1 MRRALSFAALAAAA
15 AVAATGCSRQAG
27 FGLPEADTVFSAT
40 IQDDTKVELTDGVK
54 SLWCRD
60 DRLSVFGTNG
70 ANYCFSTTDDG
81 ATAVFKA
88 EEGQNPEDGLGSS
101 QPFALYPWSDGNSI
115 NNSSY
120 LTTYIAPEQYGK
132 AGDYGS
138 QQPVLVGRA
147 DADGRISFRHA
158 SAVLKISVASEGI
171 SRITFKS
178 NGGEPVCGALTADST
193 GETVSVDGPSEVTI
207 LPPEGDSSFA
217 VGDYHFVIAPG
228 TFSSGFTLSWEPA
241 IDGFSSSKTS
251 SGAVTAL
258 PGHLLKC
265 GTVEYIEK
273 VQRYEA
279 PTFGSVDVTGQFYSW
294 HGNTF
299 TDILWYNLLPPQKQD
314 FIYPHLLTSFMAGEW
329 YKAEDLT
336 YVIVGETTVDT
347 VSEDI
352 SNSWGYGGYHADT
365 GFAQIKAIA
374 PDAIILCCGDA
385 ILDFSLD
392 QYIDTH
398 PDKLFMLS
406 CAADGTTG
414 STQEELKEHIGYSMW
429 KSVLN
434 KHNVIYSTA
443 AGNCRDWNGIYLDKI
458 LSENTPLID
467 GGLYTS
473 TSINSEINNK
483 ICVAGYDPACK
494 NIFGSDEE
502 SRRPIGFGKGNIVMP
517 MIPLVEDRYV
527 FTGTTSSFPTAALS
541 GTLGNFLSILM
552 KTHPGTTLEGANTI
566 LQENYLREEKFKYVD
581 ETDGSIKEGGE
592 WYFFDTDKFF
602 EHEVLHKADVDTAL
616 AAFSDDKPLPSGYGL
631 CYIGP
636 GIQFEVAG
644 TSYDMTEANRAKFEA
659 AWKADPASVKWYFN
673 PASAAAFGASGS
685 VNVQVRVLDK
695 DARLIPDISRTVS
708 VNL

>member
-1 MRRALSFAALAAAA
+1 
-15 AVAATGCSRQAG
+15 
-27 FGLPEADTVFSAT
+27 

-54 SLWCRD
+54 TLWCRD

-70 ANYCFSTTDDG
+70 ANYCFSTTDEG

-158 SAVLKISVASEGI
+158 STVLKISVESEGI

-193 GETVSVDGPSEVTI
+193 GETVSVNGPSEVSF
-207 LPPEGDSSFA
+207 LPPEGDSSFS

-228 TFSSGFTLSWEPA
+228 TFSSGVTLSWEPA
-241 IDGFSSSKTS
+241 IDGLSSSKSS
-251 SGAVTAL
+251 SGAVGAL

-265 GTVEYIEK
+265 GKVEYVEK
-273 VQRYEA
+273 AQRYEE
-279 PTFGSVDVTGQFYSW
+279 PTFGSVDVTGKY
-294 HGNTF
+294 
-299 TDILWYNLLPPQKQD
+299 DWYGSLTTRQKEFMLPHIQ
-314 FIYPHLLTSFMAGEW
+314 TSFINAEW
-329 YKAEDLT
+329 FFDDLFI
-336 YVIVGETTVDT
+336 YVIV
-347 VSEDI
+347 SEIPDFEDCENI
-352 SNSWGYGGYHADT
+352 GYPYGGSVGHANGSYSHIRPLAPLAT
-365 GFAQIKAIA
+365 IKSSGGQWTYFESYFLNHTELNYCVSISS
-374 PDAIILCCGDA
+374 DYLVGDYKNELKESSDYESLKRILGYSNVII
-385 ILDFSLD
+385 
-392 QYIDTH
+392 
-398 PDKLFMLS
+398 S
-406 CAADGTTG
+406 CAANNKTRWNNSHVSLILNEDSDEIEEGVYRSG
-414 STQEELKEHIGYSMW
+414 S
-429 KSVLN
+429 V
-434 KHNVIYSTA
+434 
-443 AGNCRDWNGIYLDKI
+443 
-458 LSENTPLID
+458 
-467 GGLYTS
+467 
-473 TSINSEINNK
+473 NSNLNNK
-483 ICVAGYDPACK
+483 ICVPGYDPDKK
-494 NIFGSDEE
+494 NYFGWNGDSD
-502 SRRPIGFGKGNIVMP
+502 SCRPVGFGKDKHNIVMP
-517 MIPLVEDRYV
+517 MFNLNYD
-527 FTGTTSSFPTAALS
+527 TASSFSTAMLS

-581 ETDGSIKEGGE
+581 ETDGSIKDGGD

-602 EHEVLHKADVDTAL
+602 ENEVLHKAEVDAAL
-616 AAFSDDKPLPSGYGL
+616 AASGGDKPLPSGYGL
-631 CYIGP
+631 FYTGP
-636 GIQFEVAG
+636 GIQFEAAG
-644 TSYDMTEANRAKFEA
+644 SRYDMTEANRATFEA
-659 AWKADPASVKWYFN
+659 VWKEDPASVKWYFN
-673 PASAAAFGASGS
+673 SASATASGASGS